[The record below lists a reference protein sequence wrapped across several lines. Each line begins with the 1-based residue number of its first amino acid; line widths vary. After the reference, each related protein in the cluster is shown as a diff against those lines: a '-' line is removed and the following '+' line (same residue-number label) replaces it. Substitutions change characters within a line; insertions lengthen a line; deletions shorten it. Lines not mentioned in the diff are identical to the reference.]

1 MAHLF
6 SLLLEATINVYMGN
20 HREQLVSRF
29 IDRICFGFLS
39 MVAGVRISVP
49 ESHPKEDGGNRI
61 FEASAPIGV
70 RRHDSQNEPRGAD
83 KGRVKRSWAD
93 VSYFMGSREFFDNLG
108 TALHEAGLEYNGS
121 YFESSRDRHGGI
133 ATTPPKA
140 GRLPGS

>member
-1 MAHLF
+1 
-6 SLLLEATINVYMGN
+6 MGN

-61 FEASAPIGV
+61 LETSAPGGV
-70 RRHDSQNEPRGAD
+70 RRHDPQDEPRGAD
-83 KGRVKRSWAD
+83 KGRLKRAWSD

-108 TALHEAGLEYNGS
+108 AALHEAGLEYNGS
-121 YFESSRDRHGGI
+121 YFESARHRHGG
-133 ATTPPKA
+133 ATDVTPKA
-140 GRLPGS
+140 GRLPRS